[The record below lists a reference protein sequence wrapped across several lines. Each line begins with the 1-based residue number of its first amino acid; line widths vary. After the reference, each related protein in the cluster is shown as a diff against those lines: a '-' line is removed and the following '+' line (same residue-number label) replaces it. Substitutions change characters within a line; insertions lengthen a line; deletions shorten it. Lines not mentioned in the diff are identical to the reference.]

1 MSAIRPLSD
10 FTRNQASI
18 IDSLA
23 ETKEPLYLTRNGSAC
38 VVVMDAAAF
47 DEAMGFHNE
56 LREREM
62 HAYRGITR
70 GIEEF
75 SEGDFI
81 DADEAD
87 RLIRAEKGWL

>member
-1 MSAIRPLSD
+1 MPAIKPLSD
-10 FTRNQASI
+10 FARNQASI
-18 IDSLA
+18 IDFLA

-47 DEAMGFHNE
+47 DEAMGFCNE
-56 LREREM
+56 LCEREM
-62 HAYRGITR
+62 RACRGITR

-81 DADEAD
+81 GADEAD